1 MKRENEQME
10 KQEKIEK
17 VDELDKKILNLLL
30 SDSRLSYRKIARI
43 LKVSP
48 ATIMNRINH
57 LNKNI
62 IKKYSVLLDY
72 EKLGYEIEVIIELR
86 ISKGKLIEVEKKIAI
101 HPNVVA
107 VYDITGD
114 YDAVIIA
121 RFKNRKSMD
130 EFLKKIQTYDFVERT
145 FTKFVLHTIKEEP
158 LQLNN

>member
-1 MKRENEQME
+1 MKTENKQME
-10 KQEKIEK
+10 KSEKI
-17 VDELDKKILNLLL
+17 DELDKKILNLLL
-30 SDSRLSYRKIARI
+30 EDSRSSYRKISRI

-48 ATIMNRINH
+48 ATIMNRINN
-57 LNKNI
+57 LNKDI

-72 EKLGYEIEVIIELR
+72 EKIGYEIEVIIELR
-86 ISKGKLIEVEKKIAI
+86 ISKGELIEVEKKIAT

-121 RFKNRKSMD
+121 KFKNRKTMD
-130 EFLKKIQTYDFVERT
+130 SFLKKIQSYDFVERT

-158 LQLNN
+158 LAIN

>member
-1 MKRENEQME
+1 MKTENKQME
-10 KQEKIEK
+10 KSEKI
-17 VDELDKKILNLLL
+17 DELDKKILNLLL
-30 SDSRLSYRKIARI
+30 EDSRSSYRKISRI

-48 ATIMNRINH
+48 ATIMNRINN
-57 LNKNI
+57 LNKDI

-72 EKLGYEIEVIIELR
+72 EKIGYEIEVIIELR
-86 ISKGKLIEVEKKIAI
+86 ISKGELIEVEKKIAT

-121 RFKNRKSMD
+121 KFKNRKTMD
-130 EFLKKIQTYDFVERT
+130 SFLKKIQSYDFVERT

-158 LQLNN
+158 LVIN

>member
-1 MKRENEQME
+1 MEIGNEQTE
-10 KQEKIEK
+10 KNKEIDK
-17 VDELDKKILNLLL
+17 LDKKILNILLQ
-30 SDSRLSYRKIARI
+30 DSRLSYRKISRT

-48 ATIMNRINH
+48 ATIMNRINN

-86 ISKGKLIEVEKKIAI
+86 ISKGKLIEVEEKIAT

-114 YDAVIIA
+114 FDAVLIA
-121 RFKNRKSMD
+121 RFKNRRSMD
-130 EFLKKIQTYDFVERT
+130 MFLKKIQTYGFVERT
-145 FTKFVLHTIKEEP
+145 FTKFVLNTIKENP
-158 LQLNN
+158 LIVGE